1 MCKIGF
7 RSVGLYG
14 LGIILS
20 PSISE
25 TISTEGVIEFKKPPS
40 LILSATLPWLVMAMP
55 PNPGL
60 QRGNLPLENRMT
72 LSPASALCDQQA
84 LLLHFSRRKVCTQF
98 QMTGIC
104 SEFALSLLV
113 PSFVRMT

>member
-7 RSVGLYG
+7 RSVRLYG

-25 TISTEGVIEFKKPPS
+25 TISTEGVIEFKKTPS
-40 LILSATLPWLVMAMP
+40 LIWSSTLPWLVMAIP

-60 QRGNLPLENRMT
+60 QRGNLPLENCVT
-72 LSPASALCDQQA
+72 LFQHLLSVISKPCYRVSAEGG
-84 LLLHFSRRKVCTQF
+84 F
-98 QMTGIC
+98 
-104 SEFALSLLV
+104 V
-113 PSFVRMT
+113 PSFE